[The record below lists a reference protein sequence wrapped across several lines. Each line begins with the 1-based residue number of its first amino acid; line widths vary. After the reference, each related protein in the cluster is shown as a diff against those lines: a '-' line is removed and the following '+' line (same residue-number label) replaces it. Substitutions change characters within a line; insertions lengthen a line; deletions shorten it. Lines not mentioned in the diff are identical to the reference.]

1 MAEYGEWNRKG
12 ATLSDV
18 TAKKEYG
25 VDRDFV
31 VEGIR
36 AGKLEYRQGAIWG
49 NPYLRILRSQLE
61 KYIAE
66 ELDQDHL
73 SSIKNLTELRKI
85 KKEIAQLKRSLRDL
99 EARRI
104 EFEEQMKKQKTE
116 PCTVPDAKGRRTVS
130 ERA

>member
-12 ATLSDV
+12 AVLSDV

-25 VDRDFV
+25 VSRDFI

-36 AGKLEYRQGAIWG
+36 AGKLEWREGVVWG

-66 ELDQDHL
+66 KLGQEYLAKVKSQ
-73 SSIKNLTELRKI
+73 TELRRI
-85 KKEIAQLKRSLRDL
+85 KKEIAQLKERL
-99 EARRI
+99 
-104 EFEEQMKKQKTE
+104 
-116 PCTVPDAKGRRTVS
+116 DALQDRRT
-130 ERA
+130 ELETLLKK